1 MELQELLILV
11 IEPSRMQR
19 NIITNHLRSLG
30 VQAIEEFSDASEAL
44 ERMRSI
50 TPDIVMSA
58 MHLPDMTGSELVGEM
73 RKVAGLD
80 EVVFFLISSETLYRY
95 LEPIRQSGAATILP
109 KPFDPEELRKALL
122 SAVEYV
128 DDRQNADEDHDDAF
142 EDLWVLVVDDSKMS
156 RRYLSRILTSLGV
169 VNQREAKDGAE
180 ALQVLKNQR
189 FDLVITDYNMPNI
202 DGLELVQH
210 IRQYT
215 DQPAVPVLV
224 VTSEQDEEPLISF
237 KQVGVT
243 AICRKPLSYH
253 SLKQLLKH
261 LIVDQ
266 TI

>member
-1 MELQELLILV
+1 MELRELLVLI

-19 NIITNHLRSLG
+19 NIIVNNLRSLG
-30 VQAIEEFSDASEAL
+30 VEEIEEFNEAHEAL
-44 ERMRSI
+44 ERMQTI

-73 RKVAGLD
+73 RKSSELD
-80 EVVFFLISSETLYRY
+80 DVVFFLISSETLYRY
-95 LEPIRQSGAATILP
+95 LEPIRQAGAATILP
-109 KPFDPEELRKALL
+109 KPFDPEELRKALN

-128 DDRQNADEDHDDAF
+128 QDHHKEIDEADEPF
-142 EDLWVLVVDDSKMS
+142 EDLWVLIVDDSKMS
-156 RRYLSRILTSLGV
+156 RKYLARVLNSLGV
-169 VNQREAKDGAE
+169 QNYREAKDGAE

-189 FDLVITDYNMPNI
+189 FDLVITDFNMPNI

-215 DQPAVPVLV
+215 DQPTVPVIV
-224 VTSEQDEEPLISF
+224 VTSEQDEEPLSSF
-237 KQVGVT
+237 KKQGVT

-261 LIVDQ
+261 LISEPS
-266 TI
+266 